1 MKKLLVVIVII
12 ALCALSELFYLSVKA
27 NFYSNKPINWTLL
40 YAIVAA
46 LVLLVVMFYSSLY
59 SIAKSKQNGKVGADG
74 KTVSQYQDRL
84 VEMVKKHKSH

>member
-1 MKKLLVVIVII
+1 MKKLLVVIVILV
-12 ALCALSELFYLSVKA
+12 LCTLSELFYLSVKA
-27 NFYSNKPINWTLL
+27 NFYFNKPINWTLL

-59 SIAKSKQNGKVGADG
+59 SIANSKQNGKVSADG

-84 VEMVKKHKSH
+84 EEMAKNHRR